1 MSRSPRFSIMLV
13 VAMLMALLTSSCSLT
28 KFVPNKQFLFNRV
41 EVKSDV
47 DNISKT
53 QIKQYLRQ
61 KPNTGIFGRIRLS
74 LAIYNMSGR
83 DSS

>member
-1 MSRSPRFSIMLV
+1 MLV

-53 QIKQYLRQ
+53 
-61 KPNTGIFGRIRLS
+61 
-74 LAIYNMSGR
+74 
-83 DSS
+83 